1 MRIDLPNS
9 NEFKKILCDL
19 TKKTIDYKINGIST
33 DSRNIKENDLYIAI
47 KGEKFDGNE
56 FTKDALN
63 RGASFA
69 IVHQIQNEKIERQFL
84 NSNPIGLISEIATIW
99 RDRFNIPVIGITGSN
114 GKTSTKELLKHIL
127 SAKFDIH
134 ATEENFNTSISLPL
148 TLLQITKYHGASI
161 IEMGAN
167 QPGDIQK
174 LCNITKPTHGLITNI
189 APAHLEG
196 FKNIETI
203 ASTKGALFKSLKDGI
218 SFVNEAD
225 KRVSSISFEGK
236 KITYGV
242 SSNCDYPTD
251 IHNENDGTL
260 SLTINTHE
268 LKIKSSNLS
277 FAKNIIACC
286 AVAKELQVEWDAIE
300 DRIHTFTPPKGRC
313 EVKNNGSYIIIDDSY
328 NANLESTLAA
338 LDYLNAFSG
347 SGNKIFILGDMLELG
362 TSSESQHREIAKKC
376 NDLNIN
382 AIMTYGT
389 ETKITN
395 KYVKESIYKKHF
407 DNQSQLCEELKEI
420 ANKNDK
426 ILIKGSR
433 GMKMENIVESL
444 MGI

>member
-84 NSNPIGLISEIATIW
+84 NSNPIGLISEIATKW

-127 SAKFDIH
+127 SAKFDLH

-225 KRVSSISFEGK
+225 KRVASISFEGK

-260 SLTINTHE
+260 SLTIDTHE

-286 AVAKELQVEWDAIE
+286 AVARELQVEWDAIE

-313 EVKNNGSYIIIDDSY
+313 EVKHNGSYIIIDDSY

-347 SGNKIFILGDMLELG
+347 RGNKIFILGDMLELG
-362 TSSESQHREIAKKC
+362 TSSENQHREIAKKC
-376 NDLNIN
+376 NDININ

>member
-84 NSNPIGLISEIATIW
+84 NANPIGLISEIATIW

-225 KRVSSISFEGK
+225 KRVSNISFEGK

-260 SLTINTHE
+260 SLTIDAHE

-286 AVAKELQVEWDAIE
+286 AVARELQVEWDAIE

-313 EVKNNGSYIIIDDSY
+313 EVKHNGSYIIIDDSY

-362 TSSESQHREIAKKC
+362 TSSENQHREIAKKC

>member
-134 ATEENFNTSISLPL
+134 ATEENFNTSISSPL

-347 SGNKIFILGDMLELG
+347 RGNKIFILGDMLELG
-362 TSSESQHREIAKKC
+362 TSSENQHREIAKKC
-376 NDLNIN
+376 NDININ

>member
-260 SLTINTHE
+260 SLTIDTHE

-286 AVAKELQVEWDAIE
+286 AVARELQVEWDAIE

-313 EVKNNGSYIIIDDSY
+313 EVKNNGSYTIIDDSY

-347 SGNKIFILGDMLELG
+347 RGNKIFILGDMLELG
-362 TSSESQHREIAKKC
+362 TSSENQHREIAKKC
-376 NDLNIN
+376 NDININ

>member
-347 SGNKIFILGDMLELG
+347 SGKKIFILGDMLELG
-362 TSSESQHREIAKKC
+362 TSSEGQHREIAKKC